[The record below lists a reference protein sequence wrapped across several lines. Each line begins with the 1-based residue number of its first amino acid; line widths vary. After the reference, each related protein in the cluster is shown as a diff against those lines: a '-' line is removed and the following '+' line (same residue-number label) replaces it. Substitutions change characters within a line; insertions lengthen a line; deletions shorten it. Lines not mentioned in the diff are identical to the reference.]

1 MDPKFE
7 EGWFTDPY
15 GIHDARWLSE
25 GTATALVRD
34 GELEGNDPPPDEP
47 PRFEP
52 QPIEVASDV
61 SAEDEMRRADD
72 WKPDRGSEVSRIFDV
87 ETANI
92 ASLNEPPNV

>member
-15 GIHDARWLSE
+15 GSHDARWLSE

-34 GELEGNDPPPDEP
+34 AGVEGHDPPPDEP

-52 QPIEVASDV
+52 QPIEVGTDV
-61 SAEDEMRRADD
+61 SADVEMRRADD
-72 WKPDRGSEVSRIFDV
+72 WKGDRDSEASRIFDV
-87 ETANI
+87 EAANI
-92 ASLNEPPNV
+92 ASLNLPPGG